1 MLKLSKWLLNKC
13 LPWQRQWQL
22 NWYGSNQH
30 TIIFLDKF
38 FELSPKVDA
47 VEQYS
52 LQRYDSLKLVWA
64 LFTPLA
70 HSMRLGTVV
79 NECVIKGASGKT
91 M

>member
-47 VEQYS
+47 VAVFVAKI
-52 LQRYDSLKLVWA
+52 R
-64 LFTPLA
+64 LFEISVGTFYP
-70 HSMRLGTVV
+70 LGTFHETG
-79 NECVIKGASGKT
+79 NCSQ
-91 M
+91 